1 MNLTRKYWLH
11 QLLQITE
18 PVLRPLSEGKLR
30 EQMPIE
36 SHPGMND
43 RADYTYLEAFGRSLA
58 GLAPWLAAQAQDPA
72 EEAERRRVLALAA
85 RGLERAVHPDS
96 PDKMNFLDGT
106 CRGNQ
111 PIVDAAFL
119 ALGLLRAWEPLWTAC
134 DADTQ
139 ANLITAMKATR
150 SEKAPYNNWLL
161 FSAVIEAFLYRAEG
175 NCDTMRVD
183 FAIKEFTQHWY
194 LGDGQY
200 GDGTLYAFNYYNSY
214 VIHPML
220 MAVLDTLSPLYTD
233 WQAVQAATFQRAAR
247 YAQQLENLIAPDG
260 SFPAIGRSITYRMGT
275 FHLLA
280 DIALR
285 HLLPQSISPA
295 SVRCAMTAVLHRC
308 MDAPGTFDKNH
319 FLTIGLCGHQPGL
332 GEPYISTGSLYLCTS
347 ALLPLGLPES
357 DPFWSGADEPWSG
370 VKIWSGE
377 DYPADHLRFPHI

>member
-1 MNLTRKYWLH
+1 MTPCVWIL
-11 QLLQITE
+11 
-18 PVLRPLSEGKLR
+18 PLK
-30 EQMPIE
+30 
-36 SHPGMND
+36 
-43 RADYTYLEAFGRSLA
+43 SLPST
-58 GLAPWLAAQAQDPA
+58 G
-72 EEAERRRVLALAA
+72 
-85 RGLERAVHPDS
+85 
-96 PDKMNFLDGT
+96 
-106 CRGNQ
+106 
-111 PIVDAAFL
+111 I
-119 ALGLLRAWEPLWTAC
+119 WET
-134 DADTQ
+134 
-139 ANLITAMKATR
+139 
-150 SEKAPYNNWLL
+150 
-161 FSAVIEAFLYRAEG
+161 
-175 NCDTMRVD
+175 
-183 FAIKEFTQHWY
+183 
-194 LGDGQY
+194 
-200 GDGTLYAFNYYNSY
+200 
-214 VIHPML
+214 
-220 MAVLDTLSPLYTD
+220 
-233 WQAVQAATFQRAAR
+233 ATFQRAAR

-260 SFPAIGRSITYRMGT
+260 SFPAIGRSITYRMGA